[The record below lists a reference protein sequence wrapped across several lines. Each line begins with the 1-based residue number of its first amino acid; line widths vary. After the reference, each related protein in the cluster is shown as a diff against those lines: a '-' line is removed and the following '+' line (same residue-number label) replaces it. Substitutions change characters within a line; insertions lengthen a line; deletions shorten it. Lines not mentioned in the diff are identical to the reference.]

1 MEKIK
6 TLTESEIKRVEKASD
21 KGRVLKNILG
31 LKGYDVGDTTT
42 QIDNAEMFGV
52 YKNNWKGRD
61 FYYLV
66 VNVIDE
72 KLAFAYSLYPT
83 A

>member
-6 TLTESEIKRVEKASD
+6 TLTENEIKRIEKASD

-31 LKGYDVGDTTT
+31 LKGYSVGDTTT
-42 QIDNAEMFGV
+42 QIDNAEMFGI